1 MIIQSFGFNF
11 QQPSADAVWVADV
24 RDIDASIVAGMEDRT
39 GLDPALYER
48 IMAQPAA
55 EAWVRKF
62 DFDVMNE
69 VADSDLIQ
77 VGCAEGQHRSVAIAE
92 AFALA
97 ASSAGLPV
105 QVEHLDIEERDTA
118 DTMSD
123 MSVKQLSNRAW
134 YEIKNAADVAEIYI
148 YEQIGEDYWAEGV
161 TAVNFV
167 NELNTISAPEIH
179 LHINSP
185 GGSVFDGVAIHNAL
199 KRHPAKVTTYVDGLA
214 ASIASIIA
222 IAGDKVVMAS
232 NSLFMIHN
240 PWGGVVGDATE
251 MRKMAEVLD
260 KIGETLVNAYEE
272 RTGMDRQTI
281 VEAMNDETW
290 YTADE
295 ALAAGFIDEV
305 TGAIRAAASFD
316 LSRFRHAPKSEL
328 VEQSSE
334 EVEPEVVLEVLAEVG
349 ATAVDESDG
358 ASDHVIAEAYVP
370 GFGFQSFKTNA

>member
-1 MIIQSFGFNF
+1 MIIQSFGFNSH
-11 QQPSADAVWVADV
+11 QPNPAAVWVADV
-24 RDIDASIVAGMEDRT
+24 RDIDSSVVAGMEYRT

-62 DFDVMNE
+62 EFDVMSE
-69 VADSDLIQ
+69 VVARDLIQ
-77 VGCAEGQHRSVAIAE
+77 VGCAEGQHRSVAVAE

-97 ASSAGLPV
+97 ASNAGLEV
-105 QVEHLDIEERDTA
+105 QVEHLDIEDRDTA
-118 DTMSD
+118 DTMES

-167 NELNTISAPEIH
+167 NELNGITAPEIH

-232 NSLFMIHN
+232 NALFMIHN
-240 PWGGVVGDATE
+240 PWGGVQGDAAE

-281 VEAMNDETW
+281 IDAMNEETW

-316 LSRFRHAPKSEL
+316 LSRFRHAPKAEL
-328 VEQSSE
+328 VQPSE
-334 EVEPEVVLEVLAEVG
+334 EVEPEQAPEVLATVG
-349 ATAVDESDG
+349 ATAADESDG
-358 ASDHVIAEAYVP
+358 ASGHVSPEAYVP
-370 GFGFQSFKTNA
+370 GFGFQSFQMNA